1 MFVTEKMN
9 ETNVEG
15 IAELEKENFSDG
27 WSLKSLKEEIN
38 NPDACYYA
46 VRDDEKNLVVAAA
59 GMIVSIDTAD
69 IMNVSVKE
77 EYRRKGLASN
87 LLEALFEEGK
97 KRGVKDFTLEVR
109 ENNHAARKLYEKKG
123 FVFEGIRPN
132 FYSNPAEG
140 AAIYW
145 LREKEI

>member
-27 WSLKSLKEEIN
+27 WSLESLKEEIN
-38 NPDACYYA
+38 NPDAYYLA
-46 VRDDEKNLVVAAA
+46 VRDEENNMVVAAA
-59 GMIVSIDTAD
+59 GMIISIDTAD

-87 LLEALFEEGK
+87 LLGALFEEGK

-145 LREKEI
+145 LREKEE

>member
-27 WSLKSLKEEIN
+27 WSLDSLKEEIN
-38 NPDACYYA
+38 NPDAFYLS
-46 VRDDEKNLVVAAA
+46 VRDNENGNVVAAA
-59 GMIVSIDTAD
+59 GMIISIDTAD

-77 EYRRKGLASN
+77 EYRRKGLATK
-87 LLEALFEEGK
+87 LLDTLFEEGR

-109 ENNHAARKLYEKKG
+109 ENNHAARELYEKKG
-123 FVFEGIRPN
+123 FVFEGIRPK

-145 LREKEI
+145 LRGKEE

>member
-46 VRDDEKNLVVAAA
+46 VRDDENNMVVAAA
-59 GMIVSIDTAD
+59 GMIISIDTAD

-77 EYRRKGLASN
+77 EYRRKGLASK
-87 LLEALFEEGK
+87 LLDALFEEGK

-140 AAIYW
+140 GAIYW
-145 LREKEI
+145 LREKEV

>member
-1 MFVTEKMN
+1 MN

-27 WSLKSLKEEIN
+27 WSLESLKEEIN

-46 VRDDEKNLVVAAA
+46 VRDGENGIVVAAA
-59 GMIVSIDTAD
+59 GMIISIDTAD

-77 EYRRKGLASN
+77 EYRRKGLASK
-87 LLEALFEEGK
+87 LLDTLFEEGRK
-97 KRGVKDFTLEVR
+97 NGVKDFTLEVR
-109 ENNHAARKLYEKKG
+109 ENNRAARELYEKKG
-123 FVFEGIRPN
+123 FVFEGIRPK
-132 FYSNPAEG
+132 FYCNPAEG

-145 LREKEI
+145 LREKEE

>member
-38 NPDACYYA
+38 NPDALYLA
-46 VRDDEKNLVVAAA
+46 VRDDENNMVVAAA
-59 GMIVSIDTAD
+59 GMIISIDTAD

-77 EYRRKGLASN
+77 EYRRKGLASK
-87 LLEALFEEGK
+87 LLDALFEEGK

-145 LREKEI
+145 LREKEV

>member
-46 VRDDEKNLVVAAA
+46 VRDDENNKIVAAA

-109 ENNHAARKLYEKKG
+109 ENNHAARELYEKKG
-123 FVFEGIRPN
+123 FVFEGIRPK

-145 LREKEI
+145 LRGKEE

>member
-46 VRDDEKNLVVAAA
+46 VRDDENGIVVAAA
-59 GMIVSIDTAD
+59 GMIISIDTAD

-77 EYRRKGLASN
+77 EYRRKGLASK
-87 LLEALFEEGK
+87 LLDTLFEEGRK
-97 KRGVKDFTLEVR
+97 KGVKDFTLEVR
-109 ENNHAARKLYEKKG
+109 ENNRAARELYEKKG
-123 FVFEGIRPN
+123 FVFEGIRPK

-145 LREKEI
+145 LREKEE

>member
-38 NPDACYYA
+38 NPDAYYLA
-46 VRDDEKNLVVAAA
+46 VRDDENNKIVAAA

-77 EYRRKGLASN
+77 EYRRKGLALN

-109 ENNHAARKLYEKKG
+109 AGNQAAITLYEKLG
-123 FVFEGIRPN
+123 FKTEGIRKD
-132 FYSNPAEG
+132 FYREPAED
-140 AAIYW
+140 ALIMW
-145 LREKEI
+145 KRS

>member
-38 NPDACYYA
+38 NPDAFYYA
-46 VRDDEKNLVVAAA
+46 VRDDENNKIVAAA

-77 EYRRKGLASN
+77 EYRRKGLASI

-145 LREKEI
+145 LREKEV

>member
-46 VRDDEKNLVVAAA
+46 VRDDENGIVVAAA
-59 GMIVSIDTAD
+59 GMIISIDTAD

-77 EYRRKGLASN
+77 EYRRKGLASK
-87 LLEALFEEGK
+87 LLDTLFEEGRK
-97 KRGVKDFTLEVR
+97 KGVKDFTLEVR
-109 ENNHAARKLYEKKG
+109 ENNRAARELYEKKG

-145 LREKEI
+145 LREKEE

>member
-1 MFVTEKMN
+1 MN

-27 WSLKSLKEEIN
+27 WSLKSLIEEIN
-38 NPDACYYA
+38 NPDAYYLA
-46 VRDDEKNLVVAAA
+46 VRDDENNLVIAAA

-77 EYRRKGLASN
+77 EYRRRGLASK
-87 LLEALFEEGK
+87 LLDALFEEGK

-123 FVFEGIRPN
+123 FVLEGIRPN

-145 LREKEI
+145 LREKEV

>member
-38 NPDACYYA
+38 NPDALYLA
-46 VRDDEKNLVVAAA
+46 VRNDENNMVVAAA
-59 GMIVSIDTAD
+59 GMIISIDTAD

-77 EYRRKGLASN
+77 EYRRKGLASK
-87 LLEALFEEGK
+87 LLDALFEEGK

-145 LREKEI
+145 LREKEV

>member
-46 VRDDEKNLVVAAA
+46 VRDDENNKIVAAA
-59 GMIVSIDTAD
+59 GMIISIDTAD

-145 LREKEI
+145 LREKEV

>member
-1 MFVTEKMN
+1 
-9 ETNVEG
+9 
-15 IAELEKENFSDG
+15 
-27 WSLKSLKEEIN
+27 
-38 NPDACYYA
+38 
-46 VRDDEKNLVVAAA
+46 
-59 GMIVSIDTAD
+59 MIISIDTAD

-145 LREKEI
+145 LREKEE

>member
-46 VRDDEKNLVVAAA
+46 VRDDENNMVVAAA
-59 GMIVSIDTAD
+59 GMIISIDNAD

-77 EYRRKGLASN
+77 EYRRKGLASK
-87 LLEALFEEGK
+87 LLDALFEEGK

-140 AAIYW
+140 GAIYW
-145 LREKEI
+145 LREKEV

>member
-15 IAELEKENFSDG
+15 IAELEQENFSDG

-46 VRDDEKNLVVAAA
+46 VRDDENNMVVAAA
-59 GMIVSIDTAD
+59 GMIISIDTAD

-77 EYRRKGLASN
+77 EYRRKGLALN

-145 LREKEI
+145 LREKEV

>member
-1 MFVTEKMN
+1 MFVIEKMD

-15 IAELEKENFSDG
+15 IADLEKENFSDG

-38 NPDACYYA
+38 NPDALYFA
-46 VRDDEKNLVVAAA
+46 VRDDENGNVVAAA
-59 GMIVSIDTAD
+59 GMIISIDTAD

-77 EYRRKGLASN
+77 ELRRKGLASK
-87 LLEALFEEGK
+87 LLDTLFEEGK

-109 ENNHAARKLYEKKG
+109 ENNHAARKLYENKG
-123 FVFEGIRPN
+123 FVFEGIRPK
-132 FYSNPAEG
+132 FYSNPQEG

-145 LREKEI
+145 LREKEV

>member
-38 NPDACYYA
+38 NPDALYLA
-46 VRDDEKNLVVAAA
+46 VRDDENNMVVAAA
-59 GMIVSIDTAD
+59 GMIISIDTAD

-145 LREKEI
+145 LREKEV

>member
-1 MFVTEKMN
+1 MN

-27 WSLKSLKEEIN
+27 WSLKSLIEEIN
-38 NPDACYYA
+38 NPDAYYLA
-46 VRDDEKNLVVAAA
+46 VRDDENNLVIAAA

-77 EYRRKGLASN
+77 EYRRRGLASK
-87 LLEALFEEGK
+87 LLHALFEEGK

-145 LREKEI
+145 LRG

>member
-38 NPDACYYA
+38 NPDALYLA
-46 VRDDEKNLVVAAA
+46 VRDDENNMVVAAA
-59 GMIVSIDTAD
+59 GMIISIDTAD

-140 AAIYW
+140 AVIYW
-145 LREKEI
+145 LREKEE

>member
-38 NPDACYYA
+38 NPDAYYLA

-59 GMIVSIDTAD
+59 GMIISIDTAD

-145 LREKEI
+145 LREKEE